1 MPKKTT
7 IHDIRF
13 EAMIKLL
20 KGARL
25 QKGLTQE
32 ELSLRLGQHRI
43 YINKVESGQRRLD
56 VVELFDLCKE
66 LDISIYDLIHA
77 TLDNNPDKVME
88 SSPDYVLGFSNG
100 YMQGRGYETDKG
112 LSARIISTTEGKTD
126 KQKPTKEK

>member
-20 KGARL
+20 KDARL
-25 QKGLTQE
+25 QQGHTQE
-32 ELSLRLGQHRI
+32 ELSLKLGQHRI

-66 LDISIYDLIHA
+66 LDLSVYHLIRA
-77 TLDNNPDKVME
+77 VLDNQPDKVME
-88 SSPDYVLGFSNG
+88 SQPDYILGFSNG
-100 YMQGRGYETDKG
+100 YIQGRGYATDKTV
-112 LSARIISTTEGKTD
+112 SARISSSYVETETD
-126 KQKPTKEK
+126 EE